1 MCSDAP
7 PPPDFGPLADAMREV
22 GNQMAALGRQQLAF
36 GQQRYQ
42 ETMPLYQQMVAS
54 NVQGQQLAQELAKD
68 AAKERLKY
76 RALEDAIIEDVQR
89 FDQAGRQDRFAGQ
102 AGADV
107 QQALATQQG
116 IANRNLTRMGINPNS
131 ARFAALNDEFALR
144 GAAATAGARTN
155 ARFAGDQLGFQMKN
169 NAAAIGRNLPQ
180 TALSGVGTAAN
191 IGSSTGALLQQQNA
205 PMFQGFAGAM
215 GGLQGQMQ
223 GVQGAGNLMNMG
235 YQNQLAAYN
244 AEGGAMGGIGQIAGM
259 AAGYFMKDG
268 GVVGTDGKVDENED
282 GAGGKVSGP
291 GTGTSDSVRAINVD
305 TGEPIRLSNGEYII
319 RADRVRELGKA
330 YFDELNE
337 GKKPSDRRRRKAIR
351 KA

>member
-1 MCSDAP
+1 
-7 PPPDFGPLADAMREV
+7 MREV
-22 GNQMAALGRQQLAF
+22 GNKMAALGQQQLAF

-54 NVQGQQLAQELAKD
+54 NIQGQQLAQEIARD

-76 RALEDAIIEDVQR
+76 RALEDAIVEDVQR

-102 AGADV
+102 AAADT
-107 QQALATQQG
+107 QQAIATQQG

-131 ARFAALNDEFALR
+131 ARFAALNNEFALR
-144 GAAATAGARTN
+144 GAGAVAGAKTN
-155 ARFAGDQLGFQMKN
+155 ARFAGEQLGFQMKN

-180 TALSGVGTAAN
+180 TALAGVGAAAN
-191 IGSSTGALLQQQNA
+191 IGGQTGSLVQQQNS

-223 GVQGAGNLMNMG
+223 GVQGAGNMINQG

-244 AEGGAMGGIGQIAGM
+244 AEGGAMGGFGQIAGM

-268 GVVGTDGKVDENED
+268 GVVGVDGRVDDNED
-282 GAGGKVSGP
+282 SAGGKITGP
-291 GTGTSDSVRAINVD
+291 GTGTSDSVKAINTD
-305 TGEPIRLSNGEYII
+305 TGEPIRLSNGEYVI
-319 RADRVRELGKA
+319 RAERVRELGKA
-330 YFDELNE
+330 FFDDLNE

>member
-7 PPPDFGPLADAMREV
+7 PPPDFGPLADAMRDV
-22 GNQMAALGRQQLAF
+22 GNQMAALGREQLAF
-36 GQQRYQ
+36 GRQRFQ

-54 NVQGQQLAQELAKD
+54 NLQGQQLAQELAKD
-68 AAKERLKY
+68 AARERLKY

-89 FDQAGRQDRFAGQ
+89 FDEAGRIDQFAGR
-102 AGADV
+102 AASDV

-144 GAAATAGARTN
+144 GAAATAGAKTN
-155 ARFAGDQLGFQMKN
+155 ARMAAEQMGFGMKN

-180 TALSGVGTAAN
+180 TALAGVGTAAN
-191 IGSSTGALLQQQNA
+191 IGGSTVNMLNQQNT
-205 PMFQGFAGAM
+205 PMMQGFAGSMSGLQNQM
-215 GGLQGQMQ
+215 GGLANQ
-223 GVQGAGNLMNMG
+223 GNLMNMG

-244 AEGGAMGGIGQIAGM
+244 AEGGALGGFGQIAGM
-259 AAGYFMKDG
+259 AAGYFMNDG
-268 GVVGTDGKVDENED
+268 GVVGVDGKVDENED
-282 GAGGKVSGP
+282 GAGGKIAGP
-291 GTGTSDSVRAINVD
+291 GTGTSDSVKAINVD

-319 RADRVRELGKA
+319 RAERVRELGKA